1 MENGMRETLQSRGW
15 VLGHLGGNL
24 YQWAYSPKDDSEEW
38 LAASRQDPFDALSE
52 DEPVLIGLYRE
63 PTELAVMTIEVSF
76 TEFLGKSADEWVRAL
91 RELERVSVV

>member
-1 MENGMRETLQSRGW
+1 MREQLQSRGW

-24 YQWAYSPKDDSEEW
+24 YQWAYSPTDGDEW
-38 LAASRQDPFDALSE
+38 LSASRQDPFDALAE

-76 TEFLGKSADEWVRAL
+76 TEFLGKRADEWLRAL
-91 RELERVSVV
+91 RELERVAV